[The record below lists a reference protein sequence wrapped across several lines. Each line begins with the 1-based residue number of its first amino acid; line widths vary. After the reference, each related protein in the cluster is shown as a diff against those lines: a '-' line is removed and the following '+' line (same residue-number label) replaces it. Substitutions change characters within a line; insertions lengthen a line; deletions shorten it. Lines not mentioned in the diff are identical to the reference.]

1 MRTGGIV
8 VVNSREK
15 KEKPMRYLA
24 MAAACMSL
32 TLSALAGANAA
43 EVEVKMLN
51 KGEKGTMVFEPDLV
65 RIQPGDSVHFV
76 ATDKGHDALSIEG
89 MLPEGAEPFAGKMN
103 KDITVTF
110 TVPGA
115 YGVKCKP
122 HYPMGMV
129 ALVVVGTPTNVED
142 AKAVKHPGKAK
153 KVFEA
158 LFEEYDA
165 QASK

>member
-1 MRTGGIV
+1 
-8 VVNSREK
+8 
-15 KEKPMRYLA
+15 MRYLA
-24 MAAACMSL
+24 TTAICAAL
-32 TLSALAGANAA
+32 TLSVLAGANAA
-43 EVEVKMLN
+43 EVEIRMLN
-51 KGEKGTMVFEPDLV
+51 KGEKGAMVFEPDFV
-65 RIQPGDSVHFV
+65 RIEPGDSVHFV
-76 ATDKGHDALSIEG
+76 ATNKGHDALSIDG
-89 MLPEGAEPFAGKMN
+89 MLPEGAEPFVGELN

-110 TVPGA
+110 TVPGV

-158 LFEEYDA
+158 LFEQY
-165 QASK
+165 QASQ